1 MKKNLAKLF
10 TLLFILSMAHL
21 VTATAPWAAS
31 GVAVKKETKN
41 PVAVIMT
48 SKGVI
53 EIELNGHKTP
63 LTVAN
68 FVNLAKR
75 GYYDNLKFHR
85 VIKKFMIQGGDPKGN
100 GRGGP
105 GYRFKDEFHPT
116 LKHDRPGILSMAN
129 AGPGTNGSQFFI
141 THVPTPHLDNRHSV
155 FGRVIDGQDV
165 VNSIRKGDTIQ
176 GISIMGKA
184 TEEMKAV
191 RNKVDE
197 WNKVLDKNF
206 PKLSPAS

>member
-1 MKKNLAKLF
+1 MKRIFHLLTIALSAALLAG
-10 TLLFILSMAHL
+10 TAAPAMAE
-21 VTATAPWAAS
+21 
-31 GVAVKKETKN
+31 GNN
-41 PVAVIMT
+41 PVAMIMT

-53 EIELNGHKTP
+53 EIELAGHKAP

-75 GYYDNLKFHR
+75 GYYDGLKFHR
-85 VIKKFMIQGGDPKGN
+85 VIKQFMIQGGDPRGD

-105 GYRFKDEFHPT
+105 GYRFEDEFDSS

-155 FGRVIDGQDV
+155 FGHVVEGQKV
-165 VNSIRKGDTIQ
+165 VDAIRRGDTIQ
-176 GISIMGKA
+176 GISILGDA
-184 TEEMKAV
+184 TPEMKAV
-191 RNKVDE
+191 QKRVDE
-197 WNKVLDKNF
+197 WNGILDKKF
-206 PKLSPAS
+206 PGLSPAKPM

>member
-1 MKKNLAKLF
+1 MKRIFHSLTIALFATLFSLSALAG
-10 TLLFILSMAHL
+10 S
-21 VTATAPWAAS
+21 AAAA
-31 GVAVKKETKN
+31 GDN

-53 EIELNGHKTP
+53 EITLEAQKAP

-75 GYYDNLKFHR
+75 GYYDGLKFHR
-85 VIKKFMIQGGDPKGN
+85 VIKQFMIQGGDPKGN

-105 GYRFKDEFHPT
+105 GYRFEDEFDAS

-129 AGPGTNGSQFFI
+129 AGAGTNGSQFFI
-141 THVPTPHLDNRHSV
+141 THVPTPHLNMRHTV
-155 FGRVIDGQDV
+155 FGHVTEGQEV

-176 GISIMGKA
+176 GISILGTASPQMKA
-184 TEEMKAV
+184 TQK
-191 RNKVDE
+191 RVDE
-197 WNKVLDKNF
+197 WNTILDKKF
-206 PKLSPAS
+206 PGLSPAAPL